1 MKKYLINN
9 KTGVQISVHL
19 ILLIITLIVI
29 QLTYDYLVTIP
40 LSYRLIRLVL
50 LGGVMFGILCNSIIS
65 FIKLWVQAYIQYL
78 ESTSIRI
85 ISVEQ
90 FRKELSELGYIVAPQ
105 LKNGMLQ
112 LLPYRKDCVT
122 VEKLLE
128 YLKSVQVEGSGE

>member
-1 MKKYLINN
+1 
-9 KTGVQISVHL
+9 
-19 ILLIITLIVI
+19 
-29 QLTYDYLVTIP
+29 
-40 LSYRLIRLVL
+40 
-50 LGGVMFGILCNSIIS
+50 MFGILCNSIS

>member
-1 MKKYLINN
+1 
-9 KTGVQISVHL
+9 
-19 ILLIITLIVI
+19 
-29 QLTYDYLVTIP
+29 
-40 LSYRLIRLVL
+40 
-50 LGGVMFGILCNSIIS
+50 
-65 FIKLWVQAYIQYL
+65 
-78 ESTSIRI
+78 
-85 ISVEQ
+85 VEQ